1 MQSKI
6 LNILKENLDAFVS
19 GQTISKRLNI
29 SRQSVSKHIK
39 KLKESGYPIESVSKK
54 GHRLSGE
61 DVSFYQAVEIM
72 SENKASKIGKS
83 IIYLE
88 SVDSTNNYLK
98 NIAFKAEPFT
108 VVLSD
113 EQTLGKG
120 RLGREWAS
128 QKGTGIFMSILLK
141 PDIEPSQAPK
151 ITLIAAAA
159 MTKALESVTD
169 MSVGIKWPND
179 LIMNQ
184 KKVCGVLTEMSA
196 ELGSVN
202 YVVVGIGV
210 NVNQES
216 FPETLREKATSLFL
230 EGKQI
235 YSRKKILL
243 EFFMAFEKLYEDFI
257 KHHTLRKTMEVCKE
271 HSILL
276 NKEVYLQ
283 TKADKRKVKVIDFNE
298 AGHMIVLNEN
308 HEEEAVFYGE
318 VSVRGLYGYIDER

>member
-6 LNILKENLDAFVS
+6 LNILKENSGTFVS

-29 SRQSVSKHIK
+29 SRQSISKHIK

-54 GHRLSGE
+54 GHRLTDE

-113 EQTLGKG
+113 EQTFGKG
-120 RLGREWAS
+120 RLGREWSS
-128 QKGTGIFMSILLK
+128 QKGAGIFMSILLK

-159 MTKALESVTD
+159 MTKALETVTS

-210 NVNQES
+210 NVNQEA
-216 FPETLREKATSLFL
+216 FPEPLKEKATSLYL
-230 EGKQI
+230 EGKRSF
-235 YSRKKILL
+235 SRKKILL
-243 EFFMAFEKLYEDFI
+243 EFFMVFESLYEDFI
-257 KHHTLRKTMEVCKE
+257 NNKTLKSTMDICKD

-276 NKEVYLQ
+276 DKEVYLQ
-283 TKADKRKVKVIDFNE
+283 TKADKRKVRVIDFNE

-308 HEEEAVFYGE
+308 HEKEAVFYGE